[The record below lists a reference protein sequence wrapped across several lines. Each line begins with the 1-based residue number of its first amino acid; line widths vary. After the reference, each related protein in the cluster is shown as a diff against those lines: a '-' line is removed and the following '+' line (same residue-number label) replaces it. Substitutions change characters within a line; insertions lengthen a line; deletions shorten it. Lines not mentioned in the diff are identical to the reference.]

1 MISTSI
7 DQPLMYVPP
16 LQIKQDGLTDSQ
28 REQAQLDTL
37 FDVSPTCLSIS
48 NPNPKA
54 TLISPNYS
62 EC

>member
-1 MISTSI
+1 M
-7 DQPLMYVPP
+7 
-16 LQIKQDGLTDSQ
+16 TDSQ

-48 NPNPKA
+48 HPNPD
-54 TLISPNYS
+54 SPNRP